1 MGAIEEI
8 RKFNLPEYREIP
20 NVGLYL
26 EQVAKYVT
34 ESLSPVISSP
44 VTGSMI
50 SNYVKKKLVPN
61 PVRKQYDRRQIVMI
75 MFIVIMKMVMQIDDI
90 KLLID
95 MVREE
100 EGFDLETAYGKFVVD
115 LKGVLGEVFGDGEY
129 LEPLEAETADLVW
142 LQRKMVIAVA
152 NKVYL
157 DRYFLNLRNM

>member
-1 MGAIEEI
+1 
-8 RKFNLPEYREIP
+8 
-20 NVGLYL
+20 
-26 EQVAKYVT
+26 
-34 ESLSPVISSP
+34 
-44 VTGSMI
+44 MI

-129 LEPLEAETADLVW
+129 LEPLEAETADLVR